1 MGSSFVR
8 SFTLVACLG
17 VFLAACVPT
26 AARKNARIEK
36 GWDVD
41 LSAGMQYVPAGE
53 NNMASSSG
61 ADEIVHLEVDVQY
74 AHKSEDGSAF
84 AGQLKI
90 PISIVFTTL
99 DFFYQLPE
107 NNSRWFFGFGAEVG
121 ALPGLYAVATHYLDD
136 NFYVSLT
143 PRVLNAKSEDQQAVL
158 INPQLS
164 FGFDDRVDLSAFI
177 NFAHHTGE
185 GYDFDI
191 DFFSDDDSSDYRKNF
206 WLIGGSVRF

>member
-1 MGSSFVR
+1 MR
-8 SFTLVACLG
+8 AFTVVACLG
-17 VFLAACVPT
+17 VFLTACVPT
-26 AARKNARIEK
+26 AARKNARIEH
-36 GWDVD
+36 GVDVD
-41 LSAGMQYVPAGE
+41 LTAGMQYVPAGE
-53 NNMASSSG
+53 NDTADSSET
-61 ADEIVHLEVDVQY
+61 DQVLHLEVDVQY

-99 DFFYQLPE
+99 DFYYQLPE

-121 ALPGLYAVATHYLDD
+121 ALAGLYVVATHYLDD
-136 NFYVSLT
+136 NLYVSLT
-143 PRVLNAKSEDQQAVL
+143 PRVLNAESEDQQAVL

-164 FGFDDRVDLSAFI
+164 FGLNGQVDLSAFI

-185 GYDFDI
+185 GFDFDV
-191 DFFSDDDSSDYRKNF
+191 DLFGEDDGSDYRKNF